1 MYLINSIQC
10 VTLKSTPSLCQCM
23 ETDKGVQRSMIHPS
37 SDAANFDGLLVFHT
51 ITFGGKKA
59 TNLVCPLL
67 SNKKTIQ
74 FLHTAVPTCAW
85 AFVSQLSIDY
95 YSTAILPALSNKR
108 SCLCK
113 TVFCKLVCFH
123 KVPINN
129 LQTGIFLSLFLY
141 YNIRIYIQH
150 LDGRPSE

>member
-1 MYLINSIQC
+1 MIFHEKFFQC
-10 VTLKSTPSLCQCM
+10 LAGTIPLFLTPQKIGLLKSKPSLCQCM

-37 SDAANFDGLLVFHT
+37 TDAANFDGLLVFHT

-85 AFVSQLSIDY
+85 AFVS
-95 YSTAILPALSNKR
+95 
-108 SCLCK
+108 
-113 TVFCKLVCFH
+113 
-123 KVPINN
+123 
-129 LQTGIFLSLFLY
+129 
-141 YNIRIYIQH
+141 
-150 LDGRPSE
+150 